1 MTYRNY
7 NKKVEKIRNVI
18 QNNKKLITTS
28 RKGHNH
34 RDLQFK
40 NNQNKVDTS
49 RLSSILSIEKD
60 FIDCEA
66 SVSVGQ
72 INRKTIPKKKMVP
85 SLPEGDNFT
94 VGGCLGGL
102 A

>member
-7 NKKVEKIRNVI
+7 HKKVEKICKI
-18 QNNKKLITTS
+18 IEKNKNLITTS

-40 NNQNKVDTS
+40 IKQTKIETAQLD
-49 RLSSILSIEKD
+49 SILSIEKD
-60 FIDCEA
+60 WIDCEA

-72 INRKTIPKKKMVP
+72 INRKTIPKKKN
-85 SLPEGDNFT
+85 GTFIT
-94 VGGCLGGL
+94 WGW
-102 A
+102 

>member
-1 MTYRNY
+1 MTYLTY
-7 NKKVEKIRNVI
+7 NKKVEKVSKII
-18 QNNKKLITTS
+18 QINKKLITTS

-40 NNQNKVDTS
+40 INQKKINTAQFD
-49 RLSSILSIEKD
+49 SILAIED
-60 FIDCEA
+60 NYIDCEA

-85 SLPEGDNFT
+85 S
-94 VGGCLGGL
+94 
-102 A
+102 